1 MKTYSLALALLLLAG
16 SQAGLRAQSGPA
28 IFWSQ
33 QDPVATTHRAA
44 VAYSPND
51 ALVASGR
58 EDDNNTKVCDA
69 GTGAFVRTLYG
80 RDNDANVIRFS
91 PDSQYLA
98 TGTGGGGSTLNLNLW
113 RVSDGV
119 LLVGRIG
126 AFNNGTISLSFS
138 SDGQLLACAG
148 FDAENYKIYHVPDM
162 TLVADVDNF
171 DPDFGYNVRTN
182 AVAFSPDGQLIA
194 LGDNRGVHL
203 RRVSDGSLVRTLNT
217 NAPSVMKT
225 HSVAFTPD
233 GQYVAAGVSVV
244 NPTYSYC
251 IDCAVKMF
259 RVSDGSLV
267 RIFSNGNNMHS
278 PEIAFSPNGTIIG
291 AAYSRDHENGGAVQF
306 WNVSTGATVQTDM
319 FELFPWDFAFSPLG
333 NRYAFYSAS
342 GLFGVAKAPYPAT
355 NRTPPAGSFQLFGLK
370 ADSRAEQVQK

>member
-1 MKTYSLALALLLLAG
+1 MKTFSLALALLLLAG
-16 SQAGLRAQSGPA
+16 SQTGLRGQSDPT
-28 IFWSQ
+28 IIWSQ

-44 VAYSPND
+44 IAYSPNG
-51 ALVASGR
+51 ALVATGR
-58 EDDNNTKVCDA
+58 DDSRDTKLWDA
-69 GTGAFVRTLYG
+69 ETGELVGTLSG
-80 RDNDANVIRFS
+80 RDNNAYVIRFS

-162 TLVADVDNF
+162 TLVANVNNF
-171 DPDFGYNVRTN
+171 DPDQGYNVRTN

-194 LGDNRGVHL
+194 LGANRGVYL

-225 HSVAFTPD
+225 NSVAFTPD

-244 NPTYSYC
+244 DPTYAHC

-306 WNVSTGATVQTDM
+306 WRVSSGATIQMDM
-319 FELFPWDFAFSPLG
+319 FELFPWDFAFSRLG
-333 NRYAFYSAS
+333 NWYAFYSAS
-342 GLFGVAKAPYPAT
+342 GLLGVARASDPT
-355 NRTPPAGSFQLFGLK
+355 GS
-370 ADSRAEQVQK
+370 R

>member
-1 MKTYSLALALLLLAG
+1 MQSETYYMKTYSLALALLLVAG
-16 SQAGLRAQSGPA
+16 SQAGLQGQTGPV
-28 IFWSQ
+28 IIWSQ
-33 QDPVATTHRAA
+33 QDPVATAHRGA
-44 VAYSPND
+44 VACSPD
-51 ALVASGR
+51 GTLVATGR
-58 EDDNNTKVCDA
+58 DDDRNTKLWDA
-69 GTGAFVRTLYG
+69 ETGALVRTLNG
-80 RDNDANVIRFS
+80 RDNNANVIRFS

-171 DPDFGYNVRTN
+171 DPDQGNSVRTN

-203 RRVSDGSLVRTLNT
+203 RRVSDGSLVRILNT
-217 NAPSVMKT
+217 NAPSSMKT

-233 GQYVAAGVSVV
+233 GQYVAAGVSVTD
-244 NPTYSYC
+244 PTYSNC

-259 RVSDGSLV
+259 RVSDGALV
-267 RIFSNGNNMHS
+267 RIFSNGNNMHF
-278 PEIAFSPNGTIIG
+278 PKIAFSPAGTVIG
-291 AAYSRDHENGGAVQF
+291 ASYSHDHDNAGAVQF
-306 WNVSTGATVQTDM
+306 WNVNTAATIQMDM

-342 GLFGVAKAPYPAT
+342 GLLGVARASDQT
-355 NRTPPAGSFQLFGLK
+355 GS
-370 ADSRAEQVQK
+370 R